1 MNIESIETIKKVSI
15 SPDDVILL
23 SIRFDDGKFSV
34 KVKNK
39 YMEDCRK
46 KLIKNLIAAGFNNSV
61 ISIPADNIDLGIISK
76 EDAFLAKV

>member
-46 KLIKNLIAAGFNNSV
+46 KLIKNLSAAGFNNSV